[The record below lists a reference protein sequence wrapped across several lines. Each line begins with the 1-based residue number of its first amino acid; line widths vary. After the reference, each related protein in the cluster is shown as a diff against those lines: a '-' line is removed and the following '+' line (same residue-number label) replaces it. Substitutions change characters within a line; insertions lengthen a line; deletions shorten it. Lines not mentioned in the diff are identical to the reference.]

1 MASQECVNGA
11 TNGSPT
17 VTTTVSKTEEISSN
31 SSIDAPDPDK
41 IEATTKQKTGPQIV
55 TPAPYDSDEVAN
67 EERANIDYG
76 IKITAEMAQNGTA
89 PRRVRVYAD
98 GIYDLFHQGHARYFL
113 RTNRISIENLKIL
126 DI

>member
-41 IEATTKQKTGPQIV
+41 IEATTKQQTGPQIV
-55 TPAPYDSDEVAN
+55 TPAPYDSDDVAN

-76 IKITAEMAQNGTA
+76 IKITAEMAQSGTA

-98 GIYDLFHQGHARYFL
+98 GIYDLFHQGHARYF
-113 RTNRISIENLKIL
+113 
-126 DI
+126 

>member
-1 MASQECVNGA
+1 MASQECLNGA

-55 TPAPYDSDEVAN
+55 TPAPYDSDDVAN
-67 EERANIDYG
+67 EESKDLNQFCKLRAY
-76 IKITAEMAQNGTA
+76 K
-89 PRRVRVYAD
+89 
-98 GIYDLFHQGHARYFL
+98 
-113 RTNRISIENLKIL
+113 
-126 DI
+126 